1 MSNKPK
7 DPAESGL
14 RKGLTSYGDKGFS
27 LFLRKAFIKGAGY
40 TNSAL
45 DRPVIGIIN
54 TGSAYNPCHGN
65 MPQLLEAVKRG
76 VMLAG
81 GLPMEFPTIS
91 IHESFAAPTSMYL
104 RNLMSMDTEEM
115 LRAQPMDAVVM
126 IGGCDKTVPAQLMGA
141 ASAGLPAIQLITGS
155 MLTGSHRSERVGACT
170 DCRRYWGKFRAGE
183 IDEAEMDEVN
193 DQLVASV
200 GTCSVMG
207 TASTMACISEAL
219 GMTVPG
225 GATPPAVTADRIR
238 IAEETGTCAV
248 KMAKEGLTIDKV
260 LTADAFENAMRVLL
274 AIGGSTNG
282 IVHLAAIAG
291 RMGLEIDLDALDKM
305 GDETPVLVD
314 LKPSGDHYMEN
325 FHDAGGMTTLL
336 RQLKPLL
343 KLNAMTVSGR
353 TLGEEIDAAPPSF
366 KQDVVRP
373 FDKPIYPRGSIAVL
387 HGNLAPGGAII
398 KQSAANEKLMEHEGR
413 AVVFEDAA
421 DLANRIDC
429 PELDVTAEDILVLKN
444 IGPKGAPGMPEA
456 GYIPIPMKLA
466 RAGVKDIVRI
476 SDGRM
481 SGTAF
486 GTIVLHVT
494 PESAIGGPLA
504 QVRNGDRIRLSVKN
518 REISLLISDEELA
531 QRMKDNPI
539 TSPTAERGYKKLFLN
554 TVTQADQGVDF
565 DFLRAAKMIGKT
577 PQSNQ
582 RVKTVINANLL
593 RKGMNIWPPF
603 LGAGITVES
612 IAKDFR
618 HAKVRLKHGLLNRNI
633 LGVHFGG
640 SLFAMT
646 DPFFMMMVS
655 QNIGKGYIV
664 WDQAAKIEFLK
675 PGKGTVHASFE
686 LTQSQ
691 IDEIISAAESG
702 NKVLRD
708 FVVDVKDREEDVVA
722 RITKTLYIRKK
733 MKKG

>member
-1 MSNKPK
+1 MTKTPK
-7 DPAESGL
+7 EKSPTEQGL
-14 RKGLTSYGDKGFS
+14 RKGLTSYGDKDFS

-54 TGSAYNPCHGN
+54 TGSSYNPCHGN
-65 MPQLLEAVKRG
+65 MPQLIEAVKRG

-81 GLPMEFPTIS
+81 GLPMDFPTIS
-91 IHESFAAPTSMYL
+91 IHESFASPTSMYL

-155 MLTGSHRSERVGACT
+155 MLTGSHHSERVGACT

-183 IDEAEMDEVN
+183 IDAIEKDEVN
-193 DQLVASV
+193 EKLVASV

-207 TASTMACISEAL
+207 TASTMACIAEAL

-225 GATPPAVTADRIR
+225 GASPPAVTADRIR
-238 IAEETGTCAV
+238 IAEETGARAV
-248 KMAKEGLTIDKV
+248 QMAKDGFTIDKI

-291 RMGLEIDLDALDKM
+291 RMGLEIDLNALDHM
-305 GDETPVLVD
+305 GNETPVLLD

-336 RQLKPLL
+336 RELKPLL
-343 KLNAMTVSGR
+343 KLNAMTVTGR

-373 FDKPIYPRGSIAVL
+373 FNKPIYPRGSIAVL

-413 AVVFEDAA
+413 AVVFENAE
-421 DLANRIDC
+421 DLASRIDS
-429 PELDVTAEDILVLKN
+429 PDLDVTSEDILVLKN

-466 RAGVKDIVRI
+466 RAGVKDMVRI

-481 SGTAF
+481 SGTAY

-494 PESAIGGPLA
+494 PESAVGGPLA
-504 QVRNGDRIRLSVKN
+504 YVQSGDRIRLSVKK

-531 QRMKDNPI
+531 KRAKENPVVV
-539 TSPTAERGYKKLFLN
+539 PTAERGYKKLFLD

-565 DFLRAAKMIGKT
+565 DFLRAPNIIGK
-577 PQSNQ
+577 
-582 RVKTVINANLL
+582 V
-593 RKGMNIWPPF
+593 
-603 LGAGITVES
+603 
-612 IAKDFR
+612 
-618 HAKVRLKHGLLNRNI
+618 
-633 LGVHFGG
+633 
-640 SLFAMT
+640 
-646 DPFFMMMVS
+646 
-655 QNIGKGYIV
+655 
-664 WDQAAKIEFLK
+664 
-675 PGKGTVHASFE
+675 PGK
-686 LTQSQ
+686 
-691 IDEIISAAESG
+691 
-702 NKVLRD
+702 K
-708 FVVDVKDREEDVVA
+708 
-722 RITKTLYIRKK
+722 
-733 MKKG
+733 